1 MNMIWDSIPVA
12 RGDAVQIPRSSP
24 PLVLSNYRVLQK
36 DIMNIAI
43 VVIVNANFCVANSF
57 FSLLG
62 VPPVTN
68 MDLGSL

>member
-1 MNMIWDSIPVA
+1 MNMIWDSILVA

-24 PLVLSNYRVLQK
+24 LPVLSNYRVLLK

-68 MDLGSL
+68 MDLGLL